1 MVWRPALKED
11 AAEAVPE
18 YSGSETNILVSSDRP
33 SSIVL
38 YWSCI
43 FGVTSLKVT
52 SLRVTGVLTKKFFF
66 SK

>member
-11 AAEAVPE
+11 AAAEAVPE

-52 SLRVTGVLTKKFFF
+52 SFESDRCTLKKVF
-66 SK
+66 